1 MCYKIVDNTRL
12 IYQFVKSEADL
23 WHRKIS
29 KEKRAMLENELKFCA
44 SSFDNFIGLYK
55 CPLWSQYGHRISF
68 VCGIVFYDIDRLKTN
83 KYHDQNLIR
92 VTRSWNFPLGK
103 LKISAPAVYRL
114 MDTGKYSNFQAV
126 RRGSYKQFIKRKINR
141 NGARARSRS
150 SRTLLFAR
158 WKTRWGRQKEGQVR
172 GRRDIFSYR
181 WRGST
186 KHLCDVNT
194 SYVVY
199 RWRGTLLAPGPVGPT
214 YRSQSRTGSTGVRR
228 MINDIP
234 TPAVGPVQR
243 SDTELSK
250 ACITRDRQ
258 LSSVSDRL
266 RRIKRNIGDRYAVTP
281 MLD

>member
-1 MCYKIVDNTRL
+1 MRL
-12 IYQFVKSEADL
+12 LLTILSDCTNIL
-23 WHRKIS
+23 
-29 KEKRAMLENELKFCA
+29 L
-44 SSFDNFIGLYK
+44 
-55 CPLWSQYGHRISF
+55 SQYGHRISF

-92 VTRSWNFPLGK
+92 VTRRWNFPLGK

-114 MDTGKYSNFQAV
+114 MDTGKYSNFRAV

-141 NGARARSRS
+141 SRVRTR
-150 SRTLLFAR
+150 SRTLLLAR
-158 WKTRWGRQKEGQVR
+158 WKTRCRRQKRGMGVR

-199 RWRGTLLAPGPVGPT
+199 RWRGTLVAPGPVGPT

-234 TPAVGPVQR
+234 TPA
-243 SDTELSK
+243 
-250 ACITRDRQ
+250 A
-258 LSSVSDRL
+258 
-266 RRIKRNIGDRYAVTP
+266 RRNEATP
-281 MLD
+281 NFRKLALPENGS